1 MKIAV
6 RCIYYKAVTPS
17 CDIIE
22 LPYDQWM
29 TFLHGD
35 ASKRKEI
42 VCSVLE
48 KDYML
53 SSIREVAWIPLDGQ
67 DKIKVI

>member
-6 RCIYYKAVTPS
+6 RCIYYKAVTQS

-35 ASKRKEI
+35 SSKRKEI

-53 SSIREVAWIPLDGQ
+53 SSIWEIAGIALDGQ

>member
-17 CDIIE
+17 CDVIE
-22 LPYDQWM
+22 LSYDQWM

-35 ASKRKEI
+35 SSKRKEI

-48 KDYML
+48 KDQYSGNSMDSL
-53 SSIREVAWIPLDGQ
+53 RWSRQ
-67 DKIKVI
+67 D